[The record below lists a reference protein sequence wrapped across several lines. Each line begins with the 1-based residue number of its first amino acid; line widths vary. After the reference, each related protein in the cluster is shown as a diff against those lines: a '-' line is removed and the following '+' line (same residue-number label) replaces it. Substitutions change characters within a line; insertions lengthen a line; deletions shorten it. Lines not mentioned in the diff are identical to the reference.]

1 MNLNKLIFK
10 VISQDKFID
19 KLFFSSLVAIGF
31 IWIAFS
37 FQFIENGI
45 FWDHEIYTKATA
57 VFNNGGNPY
66 FPDQFDGY
74 LSFVYHPLVLHVMAL
89 FGSLLSP
96 LLIVFYFATIIY
108 FLFSLKKNSNLWLS
122 TFLAFAYCD
131 IGFISIA
138 SGNLTVFFHLI
149 LLANLIRADPQHLS
163 QNKYLNGGIIN
174 PHKTAYAS
182 FIIFVLTFS
191 IVKPYLLIYLAIPI
205 FMHWGN
211 SERVTKILSYILIW
225 GSIFLVLVI
234 SSSIFYSSEFTAFT
248 SALKNQTLGKRDMG
262 FGIVMFFYD
271 YYLSAGSLIYRAFIL
286 HFFIAGLVLLVF
298 IYLAIKNKRII
309 TDKKTFASFPFLL
322 YFLLTLFNPRL
333 KVYDFFPALLAL
345 YIYFFSLKLTAVSRL
360 LFLIAYI
367 LSLTQLTGTLF
378 FVNHGIFSNP
388 INTYYCS
395 MGMVLGLIL
404 IRLARPNFAN

>member
-1 MNLNKLIFK
+1 M
-10 VISQDKFID
+10 ISQIKFID
-19 KLFFSSLVAIGF
+19 KLFFAVLVAIGF
-31 IWIAFS
+31 IWLSFS
-37 FQFIENGI
+37 SQFIENEI
-45 FWDHEIYTKATA
+45 FWDLDLVIKATA
-57 VFNNGGNPY
+57 LFNKGGNSY
-66 FPDQFDGY
+66 SPDQLGGS
-74 LSFVYHPLVLHVMAL
+74 LSFVYHPLVLHGMAF
-89 FGSLLSP
+89 FGRWLSLL
-96 LLIVFYFATIIY
+96 IIFFYIASITY
-108 FLFSLKKNSNLWLS
+108 FLFSLKKNSNLWFS

-131 IGFISIA
+131 IGFISVT

-149 LLANLIRADPQHLS
+149 LLANLFAADPQDLS
-163 QNKYLNGGIIN
+163 QNKFLNGGKIKPAN
-174 PHKTAYAS
+174 SSYTY

-205 FMHWGN
+205 LMHWGKRE
-211 SERVTKILSYILIW
+211 SVTKILSFIFIG
-225 GSIFLVLVI
+225 GSLFLVVVI
-234 SSSIFYSSEFTAFT
+234 SSSIFYGAEFTAFI

-271 YYLSAGSLIYRAFIL
+271 YYLSAGSLIYRAFVL
-286 HFFIAGLVLLVF
+286 HFFIASLLLLVVM
-298 IYLAIKNKRII
+298 YLAIKNKWIN
-309 TDKKTFASFPFLL
+309 TAKKNFASFPYLL

-360 LFLIAYI
+360 LFLLAYI

-395 MGMVLGLIL
+395 IGMILGLIL
-404 IRLARPNFAN
+404 IRLARPNFAS

>member
-45 FWDHEIYTKATA
+45 FWDHEIYTKAIA

-149 LLANLIRADPQHLS
+149 LLAILVRGSSQDLD
-163 QNKYLNGGIIN
+163 QNKNRKLPSSTSTNS
-174 PHKTAYAS
+174 T
-182 FIIFVLTFS
+182 FVILALAFS
-191 IVKPYLLIYLAIPI
+191 IVKPYFLIYLLIPLI
-205 FMHWGN
+205 MQWGKN
-211 SERVTKILSYILIW
+211 EGFAKTLRLVLTW
-225 GSIFLVLVI
+225 TSIFLVLII
-234 SSSIFYSSEFTAFT
+234 SSSLFYGSEFSAFT
-248 SALKNQTLGKRDMG
+248 TALQNQTLGKHDMG

-298 IYLAIKNKRII
+298 MYLAIKNKCII
-309 TDKKTFASFPFLL
+309 TDKKTFSSFPFLL

-360 LFLIAYI
+360 LFLLAYI

-395 MGMVLGLIL
+395 IGMILSLIL
-404 IRLARPNFAN
+404 IRLARPNFAS